1 MYLMPKVDG
10 SILCAQALV
19 ALETMFSDGT
29 GKMLRVRGSHRVCIW
44 FDSPLD
50 LSLKSSEW
58 RCSDNLTN
66 LSCWACR
73 SICFIF
79 YEVSTRA
86 IMKTG
91 YVYILRCVDWS
102 FYTGVTNDVERRL
115 YEHITSNDGSYTS
128 RRKPLKLVWVSHELN
143 IQDAIALEKQIK
155 GWRREK
161 KIALINEE
169 YDRLPELARA
179 YAGRK
184 FPTW

>member
-1 MYLMPKVDG
+1 
-10 SILCAQALV
+10 
-19 ALETMFSDGT
+19 
-29 GKMLRVRGSHRVCIW
+29 
-44 FDSPLD
+44 
-50 LSLKSSEW
+50 
-58 RCSDNLTN
+58 
-66 LSCWACR
+66 
-73 SICFIF
+73 
-79 YEVSTRA
+79 
-86 IMKTG
+86 MKTG
-91 YVYILRCVDWS
+91 YVYILRCVDRS

-128 RRKPLKLVWVSHELN
+128 RRKPLKLVWVSHEFN

-184 FPTW
+184 FPT